1 LNKPTQ
7 TVWDVLTSLKLTIVC
22 LALLM
27 VLVVACTLAQ
37 VSMGTWG
44 AVEVYMRSWIVW
56 SPLPGMLAR
65 PFGLTGRSFPVF
77 PGGALVGLVLMLNL
91 VAAQLKRLELSW
103 KKAGL
108 WIVHAGLIL
117 LFVGEFITGVYQVDT
132 RLAVEVGQTV
142 DFVESPREHELVVT
156 DVTDPA
162 VDDVYGVP
170 ERLLAREG
178 DVEIPGT
185 PITLRVRK
193 FYRNAVLANR
203 GPADPPSLA
212 TMGVGAMV
220 SAREATFEELKAMGP
235 EDERVNMTTAFVEP
249 LVGGKPIAGTWLV
262 SLGLGA
268 PQSFTH
274 QGRTYTL
281 GMRARRWYLPYTV
294 TLKEFRHD
302 VYEGTQIPKN
312 FSSLVRLQDP
322 RRKEDREVL
331 IYMNQPLRYDGKA
344 FYQASF
350 GKGDTLSI
358 LQVVENPGWLLPYI
372 SCILVGIGLIVHF
385 GISLRRGLRRR
396 VDATP
401 AEAT

>member
-1 LNKPTQ
+1 MNRPTAI
-7 TVWDVLTSLKLTIVC
+7 VLEVLTSLKLTIVC
-22 LALLM
+22 LAVLMLL
-27 VLVVACTLAQ
+27 VLACTLAQ

-44 AVEVYMRSWIVW
+44 AVEVYMRAWFVW
-56 SPLPGMLAR
+56 SRLPGTSL
-65 PFGLTGRSFPVF
+65 SFPVF
-77 PGGALVGLVLMLNL
+77 PGGALVGVVLMFNL

-103 KKAGL
+103 KKVGL

-162 VDDVYGVP
+162 ADEVYGIS
-170 ERLLAREG
+170 EGLLARAGE
-178 DVEIPGT
+178 VHLPGT
-185 PITLRVRK
+185 PVTVK
-193 FYRNAVLANR
+193 VKQFFRNAQLRAR
-203 GPADPPSLA
+203 GPQDPPAPA
-212 TMGVGAMV
+212 TMGVGPGVAV
-220 SAREATFEELKAMGP
+220 EELPPVAS
-235 EDERVNMTTAFVEP
+235 DEEVNQTSAIIEP
-249 LVGGKPIAGTWLV
+249 VAGGTSYGTWLV
-262 SLGLGA
+262 SVVLGA

-274 QGRTYTL
+274 EGRTYQL
-281 GMRARRWYLPYTV
+281 AMRARRWYLPYTV

-312 FSSLVRLQDP
+312 FSSLVQLRDP
-322 RRKEDREVL
+322 KRQEDREVL
-331 IYMNQPLRYDGKA
+331 IFMNQPLRYDGKA

-372 SCILVGIGLIVHF
+372 SCVLVGLGLVVHF

-396 VDATP
+396 VDVV
-401 AEAT
+401 EATT

>member
-1 LNKPTQ
+1 MNKPTSA
-7 TVWDVLTSLKLTIVC
+7 VWDVLTSLKLTITC
-22 LALLM
+22 LAMLM
-27 VLVVACTLAQ
+27 VLVMACTLAQ

-44 AVEVYMRSWIVW
+44 AVELYMRAWLVW
-56 SPLPGMLAR
+56 SRLPGTHL
-65 PFGLTGRSFPVF
+65 SFPVF
-77 PGGALVGLVLMLNL
+77 PGGALVGLVLMVNL
-91 VAAQLKRLELSW
+91 AAAQLRRLELSW

-108 WIVHAGLIL
+108 WITHAGLIL

-162 VDDVYGVP
+162 ADEVYGVP

-178 DVEIPGT
+178 EVALPGT
-185 PITLRVRK
+185 PVTLKVHR
-193 FYRNAVLANR
+193 FFRNAVLQNR
-203 GPADPPSLA
+203 GPADPPALA
-212 TMGVGAMV
+212 NRGVGTQVAV
-220 SAREATFEELKAMGP
+220 REASLEELKAMGP

-249 LVGGKPIAGTWLV
+249 VAGGKSYGTWLV
-262 SLGLGA
+262 SMGLGA

-274 QGRTYTL
+274 EGRTYTL
-281 GMRARRWYLPYTV
+281 GVRARRWYLPYTV

-312 FSSLVRLQDP
+312 FASLIQLKDQ

-358 LQVVENPGWLLPYI
+358 LQVVENPGWLLPYV

-396 VDATP
+396 VDVEM
-401 AEAT
+401 AEVTT